1 MKTTVPQALWSAAAA
16 TALEYRRVNSHFQ
29 IASRSHSGEGGSF
42 AAALQ
47 NACGDHCGGDIF
59 AGTGYRASQV
69 ATPLI
74 SSAGIVTPTFAG
86 QHRPTSRSARLHCKV
101 VNPCFFGKHNGPND
115 RGRESVIGAP
125 PPSEP
130 DRRISR
136 IRLSSWWFY
145 LRED

>member
-1 MKTTVPQALWSAAAA
+1 MLEHGRDARGTSVCGTAILAVTVHGQDARA
-16 TALEYRRVNSHFQ
+16 T
-29 IASRSHSGEGGSF
+29 
-42 AAALQ
+42 
-47 NACGDHCGGDIF
+47 
-59 AGTGYRASQV
+59 
-69 ATPLI
+69 
-74 SSAGIVTPTFAG
+74 SS
-86 QHRPTSRSARLHCKV
+86 
-101 VNPCFFGKHNGPND
+101 D